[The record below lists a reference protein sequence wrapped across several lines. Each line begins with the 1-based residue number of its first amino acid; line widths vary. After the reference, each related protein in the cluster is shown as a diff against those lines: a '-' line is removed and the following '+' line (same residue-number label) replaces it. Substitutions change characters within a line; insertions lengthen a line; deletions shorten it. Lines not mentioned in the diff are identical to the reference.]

1 MSSGLT
7 DIPGGIAFAEKIAR
21 EDKNLEERAMIAFFA
36 VNHGI
41 RLMDRNRIA
50 CQLDSREHQF
60 WYHNYFGG
68 WAFFK
73 SNTSYTKWYP
83 AAVTARVR
91 HPEQTSPVL
100 NNVNGTVITSGYLMN
115 TGGGSYQY
123 TPFLETFC
131 KGDLDTLLAPS
142 VQPSMPQR
150 AFPSSHPSMQPS
162 SLPSAMP
169 SVQPSAL
176 PSAVPTDSPS
186 TQPSIHPSPVPSAP
200 PSEQPS
206 VQPSTQPLS
215 PPSSRPTDQPT
226 LKPSVQPSTQ
236 PYS

>member
-21 EDKNLEERAMIAFFA
+21 EDKNLEERAMMAFFA

-91 HPEQTSPVL
+91 YPEQTSPVL

-131 KGDLDTLLAPS
+131 KGDLDTLLARHVAPTN
-142 VQPSMPQR
+142 
-150 AFPSSHPSMQPS
+150 ANY
-162 SLPSAMP
+162 A
-169 SVQPSAL
+169 SAL
-176 PSAVPTDSPS
+176 RMLLNTTEYTITAAPHSSEMDDHYHITVDANLREGQIHVEVVSKPLASDRRGNVGFKWAGLNLMFTDS
-186 TQPSIHPSPVPSAP
+186 
-200 PSEQPS
+200 
-206 VQPSTQPLS
+206 
-215 PPSSRPTDQPT
+215 
-226 LKPSVQPSTQ
+226 
-236 PYS
+236 